1 MMKWKNMQLLS
12 NQKQISNDISF
23 SGYKNAEEFLKRNAR
38 ALKKIMP
45 EARKDFSLNL
55 NDEFVAKAIKDEV
68 KVGQVTV
75 YKKIAG
81 KTEPVQADIMR
92 QIDSDNL
99 SIYRLCDKGSLIG
112 IISVYQQAEDSLKK
126 FLNKKHNYI
135 GFMRNMCPEKY
146 EKVGRA
152 LHDVAKV
159 QTLADDKRML
169 ALLSI
174 NTDAPPVGFHSKNGY
189 WIMSKPN
196 HMKDG
201 KADNMNYS
209 IRENSVIGV
218 KNIFKKLNSLYM
230 CTILPKK

>member
-1 MMKWKNMQLLS
+1 MQFLS
-12 NQKQISNDISF
+12 NKMQTLNGVSF
-23 SGYKNAEEFLKRNAR
+23 SGYNNAEEFLKKNAR

-45 EARKDFSLNL
+45 DARKDFSLNV
-55 NDEFVAKAIKDEV
+55 NDEFIAKAIKDEV

-112 IISVYQQAEDSLKK
+112 IISVYQQAEESLKK
-126 FLNKKHNYI
+126 FINKKHNYI
-135 GFMRNMCPEKY
+135 GFMRNMNPEKY

-169 ALLSI
+169 TLYAI
-174 NTDAPPVGFHSKNGY
+174 NTDASPVGFHSKNGY
-189 WIMSKPN
+189 WVMSKPN
-196 HMKDG
+196 HMKE
-201 KADNMNYS
+201 KKTDNVNYS
-209 IRENSVIGV
+209 IRENYTIGV
-218 KNIFKKLNSLYM
+218 KKVLDKINSLYM